1 MTQIREIPEGD
12 KNIEKIDRDYK
23 LRIKKVLMENM
34 VFFSSTDC
42 EVDKIDYWE
51 ECNARNDNFYELIN
65 EWKSKTNGIV
75 QVNLMVHDERSD
87 NNIVMPYLGYA
98 TSTLYDG
105 NKRELDINT
114 LPVWGFADEEENL
127 NFWRRY
133 FQLLYFV
140 KQEDIH
146 VNYVDGEPA

>member
-75 QVNLMVHDERSD
+75 QVNLMVHVNDH
-87 NNIVMPYLGYA
+87 PYGA
-98 TSTLYDG
+98 IPCS
-105 NKRELDINT
+105 
-114 LPVWGFADEEENL
+114 P
-127 NFWRRY
+127 
-133 FQLLYFV
+133 
-140 KQEDIH
+140 
-146 VNYVDGEPA
+146 